1 VTTGEWAHAL
11 REVFGEYR
19 GPTGVAMV
27 VVSDGA
33 DDVEAVQREVERV
46 SALLGGR

>member
-33 DDVEAVQREVERV
+33 DDVEAV
-46 SALLGGR
+46 SARWSGCRPCLGGR